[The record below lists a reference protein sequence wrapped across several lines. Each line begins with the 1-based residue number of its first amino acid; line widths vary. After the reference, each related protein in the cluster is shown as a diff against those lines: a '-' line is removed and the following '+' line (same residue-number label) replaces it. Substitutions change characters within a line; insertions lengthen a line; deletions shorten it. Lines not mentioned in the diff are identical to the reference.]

1 MDKLGIGGIV
11 KLKDG
16 VMYYVVADCEYNNQ
30 SYYYLTGVV
39 GDKYKV
45 GIVTCTQQDGRKIVS
60 AVSDEEVMGEV
71 VPRLRHKLGL

>member
-11 KLKDG
+11 KLNDG
-16 VMYYVVADCEYNNQ
+16 VMYYVVYNNQ